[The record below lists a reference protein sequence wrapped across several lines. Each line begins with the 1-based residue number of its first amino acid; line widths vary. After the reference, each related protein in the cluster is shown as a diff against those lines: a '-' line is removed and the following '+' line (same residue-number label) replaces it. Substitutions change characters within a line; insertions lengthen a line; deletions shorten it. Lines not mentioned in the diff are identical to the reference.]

1 VWSQTTLAETFPDHP
16 SSPFFPQTPILFL
29 PPPLLVSFEC
39 LPTSQ
44 EVLYIAFGKLSR
56 FNILSW
62 LLASAEGLISASTR
76 CPKPRSTTFSEFF
89 GVGVFLYH
97 TRRATVIQASF
108 APLGRQQ
115 LLLPTTTRRSVF
127 SACPRVDLTRGWR
140 DGILPPSTIVT
151 GLSSSSW
158 GIWRSRVTYCLS
170 CLFIFD
176 VFGLPFAACPIGFR
190 TLLDFYG

>member
-44 EVLYIAFGKLSR
+44 EVLSIAFGKLSR

-89 GVGVFLYH
+89 GFGVFFFFLNH
-97 TRRATVIQASF
+97 ICSLQEVSLPHAPCHGDPGFLCSAWTPAASPSDNH
-108 APLGRQQ
+108 ASKRVLRVPAS
-115 LLLPTTTRRSVF
+115 RSY
-127 SACPRVDLTRGWR
+127 
-140 DGILPPSTIVT
+140 
-151 GLSSSSW
+151 
-158 GIWRSRVTYCLS
+158 SRV
-170 CLFIFD
+170 
-176 VFGLPFAACPIGFR
+176 A
-190 TLLDFYG
+190 